1 MQTATTFPA
10 MTPRAVAAI
19 IAQLSAK
26 SDREAQKYADI
37 GDIADVEFT
46 GFYTSEYRPDGG
58 MDMTHTCCP
67 TTTFTLIG
75 AWCEYNKTGKA
86 WAGNRAELIA
96 LVGETQVDKMEF
108 SE

>member
-26 SDREAQKYADI
+26 SDREARRYADI

-58 MDMTHTCCP
+58 MDMTHTCHP
-67 TTTFTLIG
+67 VTTFTLIG
-75 AWCEYNKTGKA
+75 AWCEDRETGDA

-96 LVGETQVDKMEF
+96 LVGETQVEKMEF
-108 SE
+108 YE